1 MKTLN
6 LIFMAIGLAMDA
18 FAASICK
25 GMGQSRMQWKNAL
38 KAGLFFGIFQ
48 ALMPLLGY
56 WAGSRFEHLIKT
68 ADHWIAFGLLGFIG
82 GRMIIGSFRPNKPV
96 DCSFR
101 FRPMLI
107 LAFAT
112 SIDALAVG
120 ISLGFLQINIVK
132 AAILIGSVTFV
143 MSFAGV
149 KLGYIFGSRLSS
161 KAELLGGI
169 ILVLIGVKI
178 LLEHTGII

>member
-1 MKTLN
+1 METLN

-82 GRMIIGSFRPNKPV
+82 GKMIVESFRHDKPM
-96 DCSFR
+96 DCSFG
-101 FRPMLI
+101 FRSMFP
-107 LAFAT
+107 LAIAT

-120 ISLGFLQINIVK
+120 ISLGFLQTNIVK
-132 AAILIGSVTFV
+132 AVILIGSVTFLF
-143 MSFAGV
+143 SFAGV
-149 KLGYIFGSRLSS
+149 KLGHVFGSRFST
-161 KAELLGGI
+161 KAELIGGV

-178 LLEHTGII
+178 VLEHTQIL